1 MTKNLVRRSFVSA
14 LGLAAL
20 ALAACDKGQDTE
32 AAETVAVGQAEG
44 KTASVTEL
52 LDEAESVEEEAVS
65 AARSLEYESLLFDD
79 TALHT
84 IDIRMP
90 SEQWESFCETAS
102 DKEYFEADVVIDG
115 ETVSNVG
122 VRTKG
127 NSTLDTGIKGGKHR
141 FSFVIEFDHYQK
153 GRSYHG
159 LDKICLNNMVLDS
172 SHMKDFVSYHAFA
185 EMGVPAPLSSYC
197 WLSVNDNE
205 QLGVFLIV
213 EGVEDAFLYR
223 VFNSSDDFIKRYKPD
238 STGNRRTK
246 EDEEQTT
253 QTRGAGANSDD
264 VYLRYI
270 DDDPESYPILFGTG
284 AKSKLNDEDK
294 TRMIESLRKLGACED
309 LDEVLDIE
317 EVLGYWVVQS
327 YLNNTD
333 TMVGNTTSHNYWV
346 LEEDGMLR
354 MVSWDNDSTFGGLDG
369 DAKGYINLPIDTP
382 VQPSGMGFFGMGS
395 KVDTSTDEW
404 KTQLPILGWIWSDD
418 SYVER
423 YHELWQTMIDT
434 VNMDA
439 IIDKAYGVI
448 EDYVDLDPT
457 TSSSL
462 ETVRSYAERLK
473 LYCKLRNESIQGQLD
488 GTIPT
493 TAAGQEADSST
504 LIDTSELS
512 SGMSFSRR
520 Q

>member
-1 MTKNLVRRSFVSA
+1 MEKNLTRRTLVSGM
-14 LGLAAL
+14 GLAAL
-20 ALAACDKGQDTE
+20 TLAGCARRQ
-32 AAETVAVGQAEG
+32 AANVVKETPSEPSDSKAA
-44 KTASVTEL
+44 
-52 LDEAESVEEEAVS
+52 SVEETVVEQEDTAAV
-65 AARSLEYESLLFDD
+65 RELGYGDKLFDD
-79 TALHT
+79 TMLHT

-90 SEQWESFCETAS
+90 TDQWDDFCEKAS
-102 DKEYFEADVVIDG
+102 DKEYYEADVVIDG
-115 ETVSNVG
+115 ETISNVG
-122 VRTKG
+122 LRTKG
-127 NSTLDTGIKGGKHR
+127 NSTLDTGIKNGKHR

-159 LDKICLNNMVLDS
+159 LDKLCLNNMVLDS
-172 SHMKDFVSYHAFA
+172 SLMKDFVSYHAFA
-185 EMGVPAPLSSYC
+185 EMGVPAPLSSYT

-205 QLGVFLIV
+205 QLGVFLNV

-223 VFNSSDDFIKRYKPD
+223 AFNSSEDHIKRYKPD
-238 STGNRRTK
+238 ATGNRRTK
-246 EDEEQTT
+246 GDEETT
-253 QTRGAGANSDD
+253 QTTGFGANSDD

-284 AKSKLNDEDK
+284 AKSKLKDEDK

-309 LDEVLDIE
+309 LDEVLDVE

-382 VQPSGMGFFGMGS
+382 VQPSGMGFFGGS

-439 IIDKAYGVI
+439 LIDKAYGVI

-462 ETVRSYAERLK
+462 ETVQSYAERLK
-473 LYCKLRNESIQGQLD
+473 MYCRLRNESIQGQLD

-504 LIDTSELS
+504 LVDTGELS
-512 SGMSFSRR
+512 RR
-520 Q
+520 

>member
-1 MTKNLVRRSFVSA
+1 MVKNVARRSLVSA
-14 LGLAAL
+14 LGFAVL
-20 ALAACDKGQDTE
+20 ALAACEKGQETE
-32 AAETVAVGQAEG
+32 TAEKVPAERADS
-44 KTASVTEL
+44 KTASVTEPTVEQAEPVE
-52 LDEAESVEEEAVS
+52 DETTS
-65 AARSLEYESLLFDD
+65 AARSLEYESMLFDD
-79 TALHT
+79 TTLHT
-84 IDIRMP
+84 IDIQMP
-90 SEQWESFCETAS
+90 AEQWDEFCEKAS

-115 ETVSNVG
+115 ETISNVG

-127 NSTLDTGIKGGKHR
+127 NSTLDTGIKKGKHR

-159 LDKICLNNMVLDS
+159 LDKLNLNNMVLDS
-172 SHMKDFVSYHAFA
+172 SLMKDFVSYHAFT
-185 EMGVPAPLSSYC
+185 EMGVPAPLSSYS
-197 WLSVNDNE
+197 WLSVNDSE
-205 QLGVFLIV
+205 QLGVFLNV

-246 EDEEQTT
+246 DSEEETT
-253 QTRGAGANSDD
+253 TKGAGANSDD

-270 DDDPESYPILFGTG
+270 DDNPESYPILFGTG
-284 AKSKLNDEDK
+284 AKSDLNDEDK
-294 TRMIESLRKLGACED
+294 ARMIESLRKLGACED

-369 DAKGYINLPIDTP
+369 DASGYINLPIDTP
-382 VQPSGMGFFGMGS
+382 VQPSGMGFFGGGS

-418 SYVER
+418 TYVER

-434 VNMDA
+434 VNMDVL
-439 IIDKAYGVI
+439 IDKAYGVI
-448 EDYVDLDPT
+448 GDYVDLDPT

-462 ETVRSYAERLK
+462 ATVQSYVERLK
-473 LYCKLRNESIQGQLD
+473 TYCRLRNESIQGQLD

-504 LIDTSELS
+504 LVDTSELS

-520 Q
+520 